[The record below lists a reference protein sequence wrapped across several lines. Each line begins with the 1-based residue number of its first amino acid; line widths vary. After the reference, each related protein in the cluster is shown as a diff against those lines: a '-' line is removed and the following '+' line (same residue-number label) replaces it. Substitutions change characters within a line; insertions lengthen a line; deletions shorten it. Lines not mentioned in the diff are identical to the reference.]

1 MGVSYNRLWKLM
13 IDKRISK
20 TELTHIAGIS
30 TNAMAKL
37 GRDQDVRLAVLEKIC
52 SALDCKIEDIV
63 EIQNDDKT
71 STTGRIDNR
80 MLTLLISDE
89 ISGGA
94 EQ

>member
-13 IDKRISK
+13 IDRRISK

-37 GRDQDVRLAVLEKIC
+37 GRDEDVRMAVLEKIC

-71 STTGRIDNR
+71 IATERDS
-80 MLTLLISDE
+80 
-89 ISGGA
+89 
-94 EQ
+94 